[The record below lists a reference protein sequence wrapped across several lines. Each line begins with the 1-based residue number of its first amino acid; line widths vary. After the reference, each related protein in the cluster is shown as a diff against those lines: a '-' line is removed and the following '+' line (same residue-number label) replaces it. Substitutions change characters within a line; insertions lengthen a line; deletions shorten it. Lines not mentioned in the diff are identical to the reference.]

1 MDRIEWYYGKRN
13 IYASEWPVENPKG
26 VVQIVHGMI
35 EHIGRYETFIK
46 ELNQEGYVVV
56 GEDHMGHGRT
66 ARDRKN
72 FGVFTGGWMDLV
84 EDVADLQRQTAAK
97 YPGLT
102 YIMLGHSMGSFVV
115 RTYASLYGDQIDGLI
130 IMGTGQVPLSSSYF
144 GIGVSNLIKAFKG
157 DKYKSKFL
165 HKTSLG
171 SYNDK
176 IDNNRTVSDWLTRD
190 ESVVDSYLS
199 DKYCRF
205 IPSVSMYLAIF
216 EGVNYVAK
224 RKNIAKMPKD
234 LPILLIS
241 GQEDP
246 VGDYGR
252 GVDKLYTI
260 LKEEGFEKI
269 TKKLYPSCR
278 HEILNEINR
287 EEVKVFIFDWIDN
300 I

>member
-102 YIMLGHSMGSFVV
+102 YIMLGHSMGSFENLCIPIWGSN
-115 RTYASLYGDQIDGLI
+115 RWAYYYG
-130 IMGTGQVPLSSSYF
+130 
-144 GIGVSNLIKAFKG
+144 N
-157 DKYKSKFL
+157 
-165 HKTSLG
+165 
-171 SYNDK
+171 
-176 IDNNRTVSDWLTRD
+176 W
-190 ESVVDSYLS
+190 
-199 DKYCRF
+199 
-205 IPSVSMYLAIF
+205 PSATF
-216 EGVNYVAK
+216 F
-224 RKNIAKMPKD
+224 
-234 LPILLIS
+234 ILLWHWCIQS
-241 GQEDP
+241 
-246 VGDYGR
+246 Y
-252 GVDKLYTI
+252 
-260 LKEEGFEKI
+260 
-269 TKKLYPSCR
+269 
-278 HEILNEINR
+278 
-287 EEVKVFIFDWIDN
+287 
-300 I
+300 